1 MIVISL
7 ARVQVAFE
15 LVCNVDLVTEWDMT
29 FKSAR
34 YLQHSRDDAA
44 GVEVGYLHIVYGLPG
59 GLGCAMMAARMDDI
73 HGATAAPL
81 TACQRRTP

>member
-1 MIVISL
+1 MLDTSL
-7 ARVQVAFE
+7 SHAQVALE

-44 GVEVGYLHIVYGLPG
+44 GVEVSYLHIVYGLPG
-59 GLGCAMMAARMDDI
+59 GSRQQDG
-73 HGATAAPL
+73 TA
-81 TACQRRTP
+81 